1 MRLPPPDSLLKQQ
14 NEAKSVVEAAKRN
27 CYSEQQQSLSIVIP
41 SDSAGIQLINNSTK
55 LQRETMNNLTET
67 VFSRFTSHVS
77 LPKVAFTLAEGA
89 THVALSDKSRKSAF
103 TLDESFTHVAHCDKF
118 RRAAFTLAEV
128 LITLGIIGVVAA
140 LTLPTIINKAQSM
153 ILKNQFRKAY
163 STLHNAI
170 NLVQVQNGAPLACYY
185 WAENPYE
192 ANGNG
197 TICTDR
203 NEYGSCTHYTLKDG
217 SPIPNDYNG
226 DFSDCIK
233 FHNDFMKTLKTVKFC
248 QKEALKNGCLTDNYR
263 GTDIAWKSM
272 GTNNTSDP
280 NTMYSDSKIKNVY
293 SAFLTA
299 DGILYIRYNEWA
311 NVPAFTFDINGHRG
325 PNKWGYDLFSFVI
338 KGNKTDGMT
347 GIKPMAYVVEKGGKS
362 MEQMMRDF

>member
-1 MRLPPPDSLLKQQ
+1 MPPPDSLLKQQ

-89 THVALSDKSRKSAF
+89 THVA
-103 TLDESFTHVAHCDKF
+103 HCDKF

-128 LITLGIIGVVAA
+128 LTTLGIIGVVAA
-140 LTLPTIINKAQSM
+140 ITLPTVINKAQNM

>member
-1 MRLPPPDSLLKQQ
+1 
-14 NEAKSVVEAAKRN
+14 
-27 CYSEQQQSLSIVIP
+27 
-41 SDSAGIQLINNSTK
+41 
-55 LQRETMNNLTET
+55 MNNLTET
-67 VFSRFTSHVS
+67 DHASMLLGVFASKSVLCRHSNADLRLAAWLPSR
-77 LPKVAFTLAEGA
+77 LAA
-89 THVALSDKSRKSAF
+89 KKS
-103 TLDESFTHVAHCDKF
+103 
-118 RRAAFTLAEV
+118 AFTLAEV

-203 NEYGSCTHYTLKDG
+203 NEYGSCTHSTLKDG

-362 MEQMMRDF
+362 MEQMMKDF